1 MYNRY
6 RLTSTVYDREDEAQ
20 KIIPEKRVFLSVEG
34 NVTEKEYFDG
44 LSKNRVKIG
53 INAKV
58 DVEVLRRGKKDTNS
72 APQQVI
78 ELLEEYVRLREQNED
93 DILQE
98 VSEQFKEQF
107 SMDFI
112 KQFLE
117 TPDKLPKKQRN
128 LFATELKK
136 IGYDINYRKY
146 LKKYNNERDEFAV
159 LIDRDMQTHSESN
172 MSECIKYCRD
182 NGYKCYIA
190 NPCFEFWLLMHL
202 ADIEAEFGDQLDKIK
217 ENKKV
222 SEQHTFVSREVSNR
236 AHHGK
241 SGIDFARK
249 YLPYMDK
256 AVIQAKKFSDD
267 EYELVD
273 SIGCNLWRLIEELKR
288 YGK

>member
-202 ADIEAEFGDQLDKIK
+202 ADIEAEFGNQLDKIK

-241 SGIDFARK
+241 SGINFARK
-249 YLPYMDK
+249 YLPYIDK
-256 AVIQAKKFSDD
+256 AVTQAKRFPGD

-273 SIGCNLWRLIEELKR
+273 SIGCNLWRLIEELKN